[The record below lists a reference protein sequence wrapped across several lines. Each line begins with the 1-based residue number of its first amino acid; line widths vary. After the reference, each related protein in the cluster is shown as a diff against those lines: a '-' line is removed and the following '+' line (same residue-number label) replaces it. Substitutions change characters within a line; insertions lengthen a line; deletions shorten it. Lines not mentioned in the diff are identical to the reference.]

1 MNGIISFLK
10 SEFYNLVFSFLEF
23 FENFIWEYLGV
34 PAVVI
39 LGITLTIQSRGF
51 QLRNLPTVLK
61 RFFSYFFMKTEGKG
75 VHPIKAFFACV
86 GGCVGVGNIVGI
98 CTAIQIGGPGALFWI
113 WITAII
119 GMVVKYAEVYLGV
132 KYRKDHGDGTYSG
145 GPMFFLKRATAQS
158 WIPVT
163 VCLLLCIYGVEV
175 YQFRVITES
184 LSENFHLHPGFVSAA
199 LIVCVIFA
207 GSGGVARVGHIASY
221 LIPVFVFL
229 FLGMGF
235 WVLAHHLHQIP
246 IVLSQVFSQAFTGN
260 SAVGGA
266 FGSAIMI
273 TVSQGVRRGCY
284 TGDLGVGYASVIH
297 SESEVESA
305 EKQASLVIVDVFL
318 DTFVICTMSV
328 MMILTTGIWQQ
339 PMEAGMLIQTVL
351 RDYFPGMDYFMPLFL
366 FLLGYSTISA
376 YFVVGLKCA
385 EHVSKKWGVLMFNVY
400 AVLALVL
407 SVFFDTSQ
415 AQSVMAIAGGLLLLI
430 NSWGIW
436 TLRKEISYAIQEEVI
451 LSTISGQE
459 EEGISAPIS

>member
-1 MNGIISFLK
+1 MYSFLG
-10 SEFYNLVFSFLEF
+10 FLED
-23 FENFIWEYLGV
+23 FIWEYLGV

-61 RFFSYFFMKTEGKG
+61 RFFSYFFMKTSGSG
-75 VHPIKAFFACV
+75 IHPIKAFFACV

-113 WITAII
+113 WVTAII
-119 GMVVKYAEVYLGV
+119 GMVVKYAEVYLGI
-132 KYRKDHGDGTYSG
+132 KYRVQNPDGSYSG
-145 GPMFFLKRATAQS
+145 GPMYYLKKMTHLS
-158 WIPVT
+158 WVPVAIC
-163 VCLLLCIYGVEV
+163 VLLCIYGVEV

-184 LSENFHLHPGFVSAA
+184 LSENFHIHPAIVAAA
-199 LIVCVIFA
+199 LAFCVIFA
-207 GSGGVARVGHIASY
+207 GSGGVARVGNIASY
-221 LIPVFVFL
+221 VIPVFVLL
-229 FLGMGF
+229 FFGMGI
-235 WVLAHHLHQIP
+235 WVLGHNYEQIP
-246 IVLSQVFSQAFTGN
+246 MVLSQVFTQAFTGS
-260 SAVGGA
+260 SAAGGA

-273 TVSQGVRRGCY
+273 TMSQGVRRGCY

-305 EKQASLVIVDVFL
+305 EKQASLVIVDIFL
-318 DTFVICTMSV
+318 DTFIICTMSV
-328 MMILTTGIWQQ
+328 MMILTTGVWEQ

-366 FLLGYSTISA
+366 FLLGFSTIAA

-385 EHVSKKWGVLMFNVY
+385 EHVSKKWGGICFNIY
-400 AVLALVL
+400 AVSALVL

-415 AQSVMAIAGGLLLLI
+415 AQSVMAISGGLLLLI

-436 TLRKEISYAIQEEVI
+436 MLRKEVSYQIQEEPI
-451 LSTISGQE
+451 LSCTSSQTS
-459 EEGISAPIS
+459 EGISAPTC